1 MFDWLVETFTSY
13 PYLGVAV
20 VFLICGLGFPLPEE
34 LVLIAA
40 GYVCF
45 KNLAELPP
53 MMAASAAAIL
63 AGDVLPFF
71 LGRTFGARLL
81 RLRPLRVFI
90 NKRRLAKFDRWFRR
104 RGDLVIFFARFIT
117 GLRLVAYFTAGTMRM
132 PYRRFIMLDLI
143 GIAVVVP
150 LLIWL
155 GYSGGNVID
164 DAIAGVQ
171 RVERG
176 ILIAVGAGA
185 LLVGLWY
192 WLRQRR
198 QRQRSPAPSET
209 FVGPSIE
216 ATTDPQ
222 NPVEDHPQNP
232 AQPLLQDPAEDHLQ
246 DPAQGHPQDP
256 ARDPA
261 ERPLED
267 PAKDPATAPNDP
279 GQPGPGPGAAGPA
292 ADASAR
298 PAQHRPAD
306 DS

>member
-1 MFDWLVETFTSY
+1 MFDWLVETFTNY

-34 LVLIAA
+34 IVLITA

-53 MMAASAAAIL
+53 MIAASAAAIL

-81 RLRPLRVFI
+81 RLRPLRMLI
-90 NKRRLAKFDRWFRR
+90 NKRRLAKFDGWFRR

-143 GIAVVVP
+143 GIALVVP

-164 DAIAGVQ
+164 EAIAGVQ

-176 ILIAVGAGA
+176 ILVGAGA
-185 LLVGLWY
+185 SVLLVGGWH
-192 WLRQRR
+192 WLRQHRR
-198 QRQRSPAPSET
+198 RLRLAGPSET
-209 FVGPSIE
+209 FVGPTIKPMAGTGAPAGRPAGD
-216 ATTDPQ
+216 ATRQPLA
-222 NPVEDHPQNP
+222 NP
-232 AQPLLQDPAEDHLQ
+232 ATKAPPRGTPPAG
-246 DPAQGHPQDP
+246 PPTPPSAG
-256 ARDPA
+256 A
-261 ERPLED
+261 EP
-267 PAKDPATAPNDP
+267 P
-279 GQPGPGPGAAGPA
+279 AAGPA
-292 ADASAR
+292 ADP
-298 PAQHRPAD
+298 PA
-306 DS
+306 